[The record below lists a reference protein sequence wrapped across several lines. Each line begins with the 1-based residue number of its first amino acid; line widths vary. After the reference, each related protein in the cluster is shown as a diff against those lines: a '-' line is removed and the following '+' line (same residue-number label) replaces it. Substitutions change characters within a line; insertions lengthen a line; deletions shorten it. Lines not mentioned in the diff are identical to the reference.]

1 MIGKWKF
8 ASKPED
14 DGTVEMTV
22 TLTED
27 DTNGAISGTV
37 DFRKS
42 TYTVTGNWAAAGS
55 VPGRKASVFWF
66 GGDCEDVATHYLAAV
81 GDLGTHG
88 ATQFMNIAV
97 ITASSGD
104 GKDFGY
110 NGQLTAI

>member
-1 MIGKWKF
+1 MGSWKF
-8 ASKPED
+8 ASTPDD

-22 TLTED
+22 TLQED
-27 DTNGAISGTV
+27 DSNGAISGTV

-42 TYTVTGNWAAAGS
+42 TYIVTGHWASAGS

-66 GGDCEDVATHYLAAV
+66 GGGCEDVATHYLVAA
-81 GDLGTHG
+81 GDLGNHG
-88 ATQFMNIAV
+88 TAQFMNIAV
-97 ITASSGD
+97 VTASSGD